1 MNEIQVTKPAGRQF
15 NQLLDAVVTI
25 IKYRKI
31 IIDRT
36 IYIKVLSNG
45 TVSYIMV
52 STDDIINTTSNET

>member
-1 MNEIQVTKPAGRQF
+1 MNEIQVTKPAGRQC

-52 STDDIINTTSNET
+52 YTDDIINTTSNDT